1 MRGWIFVKTG
11 VNYRI
16 VLLSVLSLFFILNSC
31 YAAENGLVA
40 HYKFKTDF
48 NDSSG
53 NGFNGSI
60 VGAVSLAKD
69 DVVGKH
75 AVFNGGYIHIP
86 NGSGLQLQ
94 NNFTLSVWVLVDSAK
109 SGNKAQSIF
118 SKMNDAGTHNIVH
131 AFTRGAFG
139 ARMDVL
145 FGKAGNVLVTGG
157 PYDNYGMGN
166 NWTHLSFSCDGSKL
180 RLYVN
185 GVLKGSSRDIPAG
198 MSIVPSNGKVRI
210 GTGNDTSNQGLFFMG
225 KMTDFRLYNRTLGL
239 DEIQSLHQA
248 GANSAD

>member
-1 MRGWIFVKTG
+1 MQRASTSLKIVVMAMLTW
-11 VNYRI
+11 
-16 VLLSVLSLFFILNSC
+16 VLLLSSS

-60 VGAVSLAKD
+60 VGAVSLAED

-75 AVFNGGYIHIP
+75 AVFNGGFISIA
-86 NGSGLQLQ
+86 NGSSLQLP
-94 NNFTLSVWVLVDSAK
+94 NTFTLSVWVLVDSAK
-109 SGNKAQSIF
+109 SGNKVQSIF
-118 SKMNDAGTHNIVH
+118 SKMNDTGTHNIVH

-139 ARMDVL
+139 ARMDVQ
-145 FGKAGNVLVTGG
+145 FVKGGNFLVTGG
-157 PYDNYGMGN
+157 PYDNYGLGN
-166 NWTHLSFSCDGSKL
+166 NWTHLLFSSDGSKL
-180 RLYVN
+180 HLYVN

-210 GTGNDTSNQGLFFMG
+210 GTGSDTSNPNLLFMG
-225 KMTDFRLYNRTLGL
+225 KMADLRLYNRALGI
-239 DEIQSLHQA
+239 DEIHSLHHA
-248 GANSAD
+248 GANSAN